1 VNWRVALG
9 VAALILLAVA
19 VGLLSTPYSD
29 REDAVACAS
38 LYARAHTADDTVR
51 IDANPSPK
59 ERGRQYRNA
68 VRTCGDLRR
77 AGVPPLRP

>member
-9 VAALILLAVA
+9 IAALILLAIA
-19 VGLLSTPYSD
+19 VGFLGTPYSD
-29 REDAVACAS
+29 REEAVACAG
-38 LYARAHTADDTVR
+38 LYARARSADDTMR

-77 AGVPPLRP
+77 ASVPPLRP